1 MKRKKLSLRFADGVA
16 DITPG
21 VPQKAVSPFSVLG
34 LAHGATNA
42 YNGAVN
48 TVSDGMSSLRDHFGK
63 PIGYDA
69 AMAGG
74 APTIPSPTPSIA
86 NPVTANSMQPDA
98 TIGGAISAIRQRQ
111 AMLQGLRDGT
121 PLVHGKGGPVDDQVD
136 AKLSAGESV
145 LPADTTAAVGPH
157 NIKALIDAT
166 HTPAHLQ
173 KQGMPA
179 GGRRGL
185 RFADG
190 IAGIDVNES
199 PFTESDARM
208 FGQAPTGATPGGP
221 TGAPGVDV
229 SERPMNY
236 SQART
241 FGVTPA
247 QGAPGRLAGIRD
259 AAIGSADDWSA
270 FGSKM
275 GDAAGAAAEG
285 SGTLQAGG
293 RIAGALGG
301 AAKFAARKLGPV
313 GGAIEMADGVRR
325 GDAGQTAL
333 GAGDTIATLGLATPA
348 APVAGAYLGGRA
360 LYTGIKEGTNLAN
373 HALGEDGLNTLGG
386 SINAGLRKIGLGT
399 NDDALQA
406 DQAAVRTGMT
416 SPVTGARGPGPGAT
430 AATPQPAVTTGGDN
444 PADQRLATGDQTAV
458 MDQTAPSMGHDPGNS
473 VQGADGVRKFRDASG
488 RTIYSNVAGDNTGD
502 MAPGGQPTRQNA
514 GAAQALSDR
523 YGAAARGGLRGGMDD
538 TPNLPA
544 LSGTLIPGVN
554 APASQWQQE
563 TDARATA
570 MDRAAASKG
579 VAPNTRYQVDAG
591 EREGAARNA
600 TDLGVAGM
608 NNATSRFNTERTAGV
623 SLRGQD
629 LNYDSAMYGHQLTA
643 ASNRAR
649 LGYEMHKDDRDYG
662 LHAAE
667 FGQKVQENNR
677 VAGEAADKALQ
688 SNLEARYRTTDK
700 SGNSVPDAT
709 KIGAYRS
716 AVNATL
722 PGLVSQLE
730 ATGDPQ
736 AVAKAQE
743 LRQRGTAALDPQDHA
758 RLQQLFDRRDRM
770 SAARGL
776 GPNQGTFSQSDNLL
790 DYQQKPGAAGV
801 EHRTFGGNR
810 IVTPAGSVSIRD
822 LQYNDA
828 PANAI
833 FPDFNKVGDRNLTRG
848 IRTE

>member
-1 MKRKKLSLRFADGVA
+1 MKRKKLSLRMADGG
-16 DITPG
+16 ITPG
-21 VPQKAVSPFSVLG
+21 VPQQAVSPFSILG
-34 LAHGATNA
+34 IAHGAANA
-42 YNGAVN
+42 YSGAVN

-69 AMAGG
+69 AMAGS
-74 APTIPSPTPSIA
+74 APATPNPTPSIP
-86 NPVTANSMQPDA
+86 NPVTASAMQPDP

-145 LPADTTAAVGPH
+145 LPADTTAAVGAH

-173 KQGMPA
+173 KQGVPA

-190 IAGIDVNES
+190 IAGMDVNES

-208 FGQAPTGATPGGP
+208 FGQRPAGTIPNPQP
-221 TGAPGVDV
+221 SMPGVDV
-229 SERPMNY
+229 NESPMARAQE
-236 SQART
+236 SQFVRD
-241 FGVTPA
+241 
-247 QGAPGRLAGIRD
+247 PGPGNPNVGR
-259 AAIGSADDWSA
+259 
-270 FGSKM
+270 
-275 GDAAGAAAEG
+275 AAATE
-285 SGTLQAGG
+285 
-293 RIAGALGG
+293 
-301 AAKFAARKLGPV
+301 
-313 GGAIEMADGVRR
+313 
-325 GDAGQTAL
+325 
-333 GAGDTIATLGLATPA
+333 A
-348 APVAGAYLGGRA
+348 APVAEAAAAGSGGAAAGGMAYRAGRLAATGLRMAAPSIIATNVGTSLGDNK
-360 LYTGIKEGTNLAN
+360 ISSDLAP
-373 HALGEDGLNTLGG
+373 EDSSVGG
-386 SINAGLRKIGLGT
+386 VANYIRNGQWGNAWEGLRKGAVEAGLDTAEGLAKTGDMFRSGT
-399 NDDALQA
+399 PFQDALHQRVQS
-406 DQAAVRTGMT
+406 DLGVHG
-416 SPVTGARGPGPGAT
+416 VTDATPKPG
-430 AATPQPAVTTGGDN
+430 AATPQPAVTTGGAN
-444 PADQRLATGDQTAV
+444 PTDQRLAAGTQTAA
-458 MDQTAPSMGHDPGNS
+458 DPSAPSMGNDPGNS

-502 MAPGGQPTRQNA
+502 MAPGGQPTQQNA
-514 GAAQALSDR
+514 SAAQALSDR

-563 TDARATA
+563 TDKRSAA
-570 MDRAAASKG
+570 MDRAAAGKN
-579 VAPNTRYQVDAG
+579 VAPNVRYQVDTGLQEAG
-591 EREGAARNA
+591 DRNA
-600 TDLGVAGM
+600 NELAVAGM
-608 NNATSRFNTERTAGV
+608 NNATSRFNTERTANV

-629 LNYDSAMYGHQLTA
+629 LNYDSAMYGHQITGA
-643 ASNRAR
+643 ANRAR
-649 LGYEMHKDDRDYG
+649 LGYEMGKDRRDYG
-662 LHAAE
+662 LRAAE
-667 FGQKVQENNR
+667 FGQKQQEDNR

-688 SNLEARYRTTDK
+688 SNLESRYRTTDK
-700 SGNSVPDAT
+700 NGNSVPDAT

-722 PGLVSQLE
+722 PGLIGQLQ

-736 AVAKAQE
+736 AIAKAQE
-743 LRQRGTAALDPQDHA
+743 LSHRGVAALDPQDHA